1 MTAKRER
8 RKISKFF
15 RKGKMT
21 VLPEWAK
28 KGQIIKFKFKRIAA
42 MILAEIMTANM
53 GAAAFAESESAN
65 DSLDN
70 YLNETLPQVLS
81 EENVNILDTIRE
93 YASQTIPYYLPTFE
107 LYDEYEISE
116 PIRIHNWDGGEDT
129 EKYLVIV
136 SKNNVMVGSL
146 TAEYV
151 ENRVISAFRAESIP
165 EINAALASGAEIQ
178 LGYSSDCFLVYSQN
192 KMTVVDNPYFVDES
206 FTDELAIDP
215 ALSEAMCTSETVA
228 AAIQTRS
235 GSWSVSGVKTVANAK
250 NDSGVLLCWAACVA
264 SMGMQKNRTA
274 TYTAR
279 GIYDLC
285 VEQSKGKSIC
295 TSQNSSHKPTNV
307 PHGCSAWELYALDLV
322 GIPAVYTI
330 ALTANQV
337 ANLLGQGKPIMVGV
351 HPTSDTSTGYGH
363 SLVLYHY
370 TEISSSS
377 GQYIFMDPG
386 TGTSNCGITSVMID
400 ASVMNNGAN
409 MVLASRVGVT
419 YHYWKES
426 FYASN

>member
-1 MTAKRER
+1 MKRTLK
-8 RKISKFF
+8 KI
-15 RKGKMT
+15 T
-21 VLPEWAK
+21 
-28 KGQIIKFKFKRIAA
+28 A
-42 MILAEIMTANM
+42 MILAGIMTVNM
-53 GAAAFAESESAN
+53 SAAAFAESESEN
-65 DSLDN
+65 DSLGD
-70 YLNETLPQVLS
+70 YLNETLPQILS

-107 LYDEYEISE
+107 LYGEYDISE

-146 TAEYV
+146 TAEYI
-151 ENRVISAFRAESIP
+151 EGEDRVISAFQAESIP

-178 LGYSSDCFLVYSQN
+178 LGYSNDCFLVYSQN
-192 KMTVVDNPYFVDES
+192 NMSVVDNPYFVEES
-206 FTDELAIDP
+206 FVDELTVDP
-215 ALSEAMCTSETVA
+215 ALSEAMCTAETA
-228 AAIQTRS
+228 AAAMQTRTM
-235 GSWSVSGVKTVANAK
+235 GWSVSGVKTVANDK
-250 NDSGVLLCWAACVA
+250 NDNDVLLCWAACVA
-264 SMGMQKNRTA
+264 SMGMQNDRTA
-274 TYTAR
+274 TYTTR

-285 VEQSKGKSIC
+285 VEQSKGTTVC
-295 TSQNSSHKPTNV
+295 TSQNPTHKPTNV

-351 HPTSDTSTGYGH
+351 HPTSNTKVDFGH

-370 TEISSSS
+370 TEIDSSS

-386 TGTSNCGITSVMID
+386 DGTSNCGITSVMID
-400 ASVMNNGAN
+400 ASVMSNGAG
-409 MVLASRVGVT
+409 MVLVSRTGAT